1 MIKDNQK
8 SLNHVQVLLDA
19 VVTAVAYILAW
30 FIIVS
35 GKVVPL
41 RGATLEPGPY
51 FLALIFIVPVYLIL
65 NGCFHL
71 YVPKRIQGRRVE
83 FANICKANVI
93 GLMLFTLILFG
104 GRSFIVH
111 LGYFST
117 RMLLVFFVLNI
128 LLLAGERLA
137 IRLFLRSLRTNG
149 YNQKHVLLIGYSRAA
164 EGFIDR
170 VTLNPEWGYHIQGI
184 LDDHK
189 KAGYVYKKVQV
200 LGPISHLE
208 TFLAANTLDEIVIT
222 LSIGEYANL
231 EQIVAACEK
240 SGVHTKFIP
249 DYNNIIPTIPYMED
263 LQGLPV
269 IHIRHVPL
277 TSVFNATIKRMVD
290 ICGALFGIILFS
302 PLMLL
307 TAALIKLTSPGPIIY
322 SQERIGLHNRP
333 FKMFKFRSMEVQ
345 DPNKEK
351 NQWTTPH
358 DPRVTP
364 VGRFIRKTSID
375 EMPQFFNI
383 LIGDMSL
390 VGPRP
395 ERPLFVE
402 KFKEEIPRYMI
413 KHQVRPG
420 LTGWAQV
427 NGYRGDTSITKRI
440 EHDLYYIEKNSET
453 YYHRVIDSYLEDVLR
468 LARWGRFS
476 VLGHL
481 TLPLRYMNE
490 NLGEQMTF
498 DGHYDQCREIFRAL
512 IESGCGIEC
521 NTNRGNVPLPDAPLL
536 KLYRE
541 TGGEIIT
548 IGSDAHSAE
557 YVGCCVRETQALLRT
572 CGFRYFCTFEGG
584 KPTFR
589 KL

>member
-8 SLNHVQVLLDA
+8 KLNHIHVLLDA
-19 VVTAVAYILAW
+19 AVIILSYTLAW

-41 RGATLEPGPY
+41 TVKVLKPQVY
-51 FLALIFIVPVYLIL
+51 FAALIFIVPLYLVL
-65 NGCFHL
+65 YGCFHL
-71 YVPKRIQGRRVE
+71 YAPKRIQGRRSE

-93 GLMLFTLILFG
+93 GLMLFTFILFG
-104 GRSFIVH
+104 GRRFIIH
-111 LGYFST
+111 FGLFST
-117 RMLLVFFVLNI
+117 RMILAFFGINII
-128 LLLAGERLA
+128 LLEAERMA

-170 VTLNPEWGYHIQGI
+170 VSLNPEWGYHIQGI

-189 KAGYVYKKVQV
+189 EQGYAYRQGQG
-200 LGPISHLE
+200 LGTTGNLE
-208 TFLAANTLDEIVIT
+208 GFLAANTLDEIVIT
-222 LSIGEYANL
+222 LSIREYANL

-277 TSVFNATIKRMVD
+277 TGVFNATMKRCVD
-290 ICGALFGIILFS
+290 ILGALFGLIVFS
-302 PLMLL
+302 PVMLV
-307 TAALIKLTSPGPIIY
+307 TAVLIKLTSPGPIIF

-333 FKMFKFRSMEVQ
+333 FKMYKFRSMEVQ
-345 DPNKEK
+345 DSGKEK
-351 NQWTTPH
+351 SQWTTPH
-358 DPRVTP
+358 DPRVTS

-375 EMPQFFNI
+375 ETPQFFNV
-383 LIGDMSL
+383 LKGDMSL

-440 EHDLYYIEKNSET
+440 EHDLYYIENWSLGFDFKIMFLTVFKGFINKNA
-453 YYHRVIDSYLEDVLR
+453 Y
-468 LARWGRFS
+468 
-476 VLGHL
+476 
-481 TLPLRYMNE
+481 
-490 NLGEQMTF
+490 
-498 DGHYDQCREIFRAL
+498 
-512 IESGCGIEC
+512 
-521 NTNRGNVPLPDAPLL
+521 
-536 KLYRE
+536 
-541 TGGEIIT
+541 
-548 IGSDAHSAE
+548 
-557 YVGCCVRETQALLRT
+557 
-572 CGFRYFCTFEGG
+572 
-584 KPTFR
+584 
-589 KL
+589 